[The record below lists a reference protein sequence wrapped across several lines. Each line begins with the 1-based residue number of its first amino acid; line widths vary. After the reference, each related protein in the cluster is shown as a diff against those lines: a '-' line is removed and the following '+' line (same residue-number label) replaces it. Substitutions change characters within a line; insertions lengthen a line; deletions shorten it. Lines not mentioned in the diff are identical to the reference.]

1 MTKNEIETIV
11 NAQREYFF
19 SYETLDV
26 KKRKFYLEKLKNEI
40 ISRKEEICVAIKKD
54 LGKSYRESY
63 MCEVAL
69 TLSEI
74 DFLLKNLNK
83 LTKKQRVK
91 TPIAQFSAKSYR
103 LASPYGVVLIMSPW
117 NYPFLLS
124 FDPLVEAL
132 AAGNTVV
139 LKPSN
144 YSPYTDEVMI
154 DIISKVFPKKLVAVV
169 TGGRNENEAL
179 LDIRFDYIFFTGSKT
194 VGKLVYLKASEYL
207 TPVTLELGGKSPCI
221 VDCDAEIALTAKRI
235 VFGKFLNCGQTCVAP
250 DYVIVNEKVK
260 DKLLSEIKKQIVLQF
275 TDNPID
281 NEDYGKIITERHYER
296 LKGLINK
303 EKLYHGGKF
312 DDNKLKI
319 EPTVIA
325 DASYSDECMKDEIF
339 GPILPV
345 MTFKTID
352 EVIKRINESASP
364 LALYIFTEN
373 AKTADKVMKTCRF
386 GGGCVNDVVIH
397 LATSYMPFGGFGESG
412 MGSYHGVKGFETFS
426 HYKSIVDK
434 STKIDLKLRYQ
445 PYKKSDDKII
455 ETFMK

>member
-1 MTKNEIETIV
+1 MTKNEIDGIV
-11 NAQREYFF
+11 NAQRDYFF
-19 SYETLDV
+19 SGKTLDV
-26 KKRKFYLEKLKNEI
+26 KKRRFYLEKLKMAI
-40 ISRKEEICVAIKKD
+40 VTRKDEICEAIKKD

-63 MCEVAL
+63 MCEVGL

-124 FDPLVEAL
+124 FEPMAEAV

-144 YSPYTDEVMI
+144 YSPFTDEVMI
-154 DIISKVFPKKLVAVV
+154 DIIGKVFPSELVSVV
-169 TGGRNENEAL
+169 TGGRHENEAL
-179 LDIRFDYIFFTGSKT
+179 LDTRFDYIFFTGSKT
-194 VGKLVYLKASEYL
+194 VGKLVYQKASEYL

-221 VDCDAEIALTAKRI
+221 VDSDAKIELAAKRI

-250 DYVIVNEKVK
+250 DYLLVNEKVK
-260 DKLLSEIKKQIVLQF
+260 DRLLSEIKKQIVLQF
-275 TDNPID
+275 TDNPINND
-281 NEDYGKIITERHYER
+281 DYGKIITPRHYER
-296 LKGLINK
+296 VKGLINK
-303 EKLYHGGKF
+303 EKTCFGGKF
-312 DDNKLKI
+312 DDNLLKI

-325 DASYSDECMKDEIF
+325 DASYADECMKDEIF

-345 MTFKTID
+345 MTFKSMD
-352 EVIKRINESASP
+352 EVIKRVNEGASP

-373 AKTADKVMKTCRF
+373 QKTADEVIEKCRF

-412 MGSYHGVKGFETFS
+412 IGSYHGVKGFETFS

-434 STKIDLKLRYQ
+434 STKIDLNLRYQ

-455 ETFMK
+455 EKFMK